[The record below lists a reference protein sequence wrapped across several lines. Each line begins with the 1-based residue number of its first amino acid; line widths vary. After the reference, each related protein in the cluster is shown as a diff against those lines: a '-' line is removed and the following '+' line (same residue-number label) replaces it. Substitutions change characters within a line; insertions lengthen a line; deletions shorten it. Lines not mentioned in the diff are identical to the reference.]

1 MCANSADPD
10 PECRSFAPVAD
21 DRTAVLV
28 LGSMPGRESL
38 RRREY
43 YGFPRNQFWS
53 IAGECFG
60 FDPSLPYRVRLDTL
74 LAHGIGLWDV
84 LAACERPAS
93 SLDAAILA
101 PVPNDIPGILARFPR
116 IRRICCN
123 GTAAAN
129 YLAKF
134 FPEID
139 TEIRHLPSTSPAAA
153 MFSREEKLR
162 VWREALTTPLPPR
175 KTCRFRRGTASKR
188 DR

>member
-60 FDPSLPYRVRLDTL
+60 FDPALPYRERLDAL
-74 LAHGIGLWDV
+74 LAHGVGLWDV

-101 PVPNDIPGILARFPR
+101 PVPNDLPGVLSRFPR
-116 IRRICCN
+116 IARICCN
-123 GTAAAN
+123 GAAAAN

-134 FPEID
+134 FPEIGA
-139 TEIRHLPSTSPAAA
+139 EVLRLPSTSPAAA
-153 MFSREEKLR
+153 MFTREEKLR
-162 VWREALTTPLPPR
+162 VWREALKPPR
-175 KTCRFRRGTASKR
+175 GRSRRQQPRS
-188 DR
+188 